1 VKGPVYFLL
10 VATII
15 ALASWIFWRY
25 LGDEAFQILTM
36 VLLVALAIDNH
47 RLRQQLK
54 NSRPGS

>member
-47 RLRQQLK
+47 RLRQQL
-54 NSRPGS
+54 NNLRPGS

>member
-1 VKGPVYFLL
+1 MKGPVYFLL

-47 RLRQQLK
+47 RLRKQL
-54 NSRPGS
+54 NNLRPGS

>member
-1 VKGPVYFLL
+1 MKGPVYFLL

-47 RLRQQLK
+47 RLRQQL
-54 NSRPGS
+54 NNLRPGS